1 MDEFFCA
8 IIFGFIGII
17 VGVALEF
24 CIVVSTLNEG
34 EYITFR
40 MNNTTIKSESYYI
53 KNVEKIDDFE
63 YKLLIKKRME

>member
-1 MDEFFCA
+1 MEEFWWA

-17 VGVALEF
+17 VGIALEF

-40 MNNTTIKSESYYI
+40 INNTTIKSESYYI
-53 KNVEKIDDFE
+53 KNIEKINEEE
-63 YKLLIKKRME
+63 YKLLIKRRAK

>member
-1 MDEFFCA
+1 MEEFWRA

-34 EYITFR
+34 EYITFKVKD
-40 MNNTTIKSESYYI
+40 TTVQSENYYI
-53 KNVEKIDDFE
+53 KNIEKINEEE
-63 YKLLIKKRME
+63 YKLLIKRRVE